1 MNPNALSA
9 GTATPF
15 LNGSASAERVA
26 AGFHA
31 TEGETEDDFPA
42 AALGRDGTVWVAY
55 VSYRY
60 GQPRI
65 PYTERLQQQPDNF
78 DFLVPKGNGD
88 EVRLAKIGHSGDETN
103 WSDVAE
109 LTPPG
114 QDVYRPA
121 VAVDGAGAVWVV
133 WSQNVGD
140 NWDLY
145 CRRFSGGVRGGNIND
160 IGSVLAGHRVD
171 RFKLRQM

>member
-1 MNPNALSA
+1 
-9 GTATPF
+9 
-15 LNGSASAERVA
+15 NGDASAERVA

-31 TEGETEDDFPA
+31 TDGDTEDDFPA
-42 AALGRDGTVWVAY
+42 AALGRDGTIWVAY

-65 PYTERLQQQPDNF
+65 PYTDRLQQQPDNF

-88 EVRLAKIGHSGDETN
+88 QVRLAKIVRSGDGTV
-103 WSDVAE
+103 WTDVAD
-109 LTPPG
+109 LPPPG

-121 VAVDGAGAVWVV
+121 VAVDGAGSVWVV
-133 WSQNVGD
+133 WSQNVDG

-145 CRRFSGGVRGGNIND
+145 GRRYRSGELGPTVRITRHEEPD
-160 IGSVLAGHRVD
+160 LLPAMATDD
-171 RFKLRQM
+171 RGRIWLGWQGFRRGTS